1 MVNPLAETYLNEANK
16 LDGSNF
22 INWKFKMQTLMEGY
36 GVWNIA
42 KGTEVKP
49 DAAAGATTTQIQ
61 DWEKHEN
68 KAKVLLCM
76 SVKDN
81 IIPHIREAT
90 TSAATWTTL
99 KALYET
105 SNTNHILFLK
115 TKLLGIKM
123 DGNESVS
130 SFLGRIKEVKD
141 KLVNI
146 GETVSNTDL
155 VTITLNG
162 MLEDYQMFITGLA
175 AREKPPTFEELTGI
189 LLQEEERRGN
199 LKPHNTDLALW
210 SNKRSSRGRSGE
222 RGRGGSSWQRGSS
235 SQRRQSPRPNQG
247 MQSNRTESK
256 SCFYCG
262 RPGHIVRDCHKKKS
276 DEARNK
282 PRTHSGHYAE
292 KSSNHDLR
300 LFIAS
305 DDIDEPPNFD
315 SWDLRLFVSNV
326 ALSAETDDSD
336 AWFVDSR
343 ASVHMTC
350 NKMWYTNFKE
360 TQNGANI
367 YLGDDRAYQIKG
379 YGDIPVTLP
388 NGIVRHIQNVVY
400 VPGIKKNLISVSTI
414 TDQNLKVEFFKN
426 YCIVKD
432 LLDQFKTVATG
443 VRAGGLYKLDVTSKA
458 HHALT
463 SATMPTEILWHQR
476 YGHINHPD
484 LLLLQKK
491 NMVEGLPMLKNEN
504 VSCDGCALGK
514 MHRDEF
520 PSNPDRKKRDV
531 LDLVHTDVC
540 GPMQTRSLGGAF
552 YFLLFIDDC
561 TRYTWVYF
569 LRRKSDVFEYFKEFR
584 TMVEKKTGKSI
595 KILHSDQ
602 GGEYKSGDFIKYCKD
617 HGIVQQFTV
626 PHTPQQNGSR

>member
-1 MVNPLAETYLNEANK
+1 
-16 LDGSNF
+16 
-22 INWKFKMQTLMEGY
+22 
-36 GVWNIA
+36 
-42 KGTEVKP
+42 
-49 DAAAGATTTQIQ
+49 
-61 DWEKHEN
+61 
-68 KAKVLLCM
+68 M

-90 TSAATWTTL
+90 TSTATWTTL

-105 SNTNHILFLK
+105 SNTNRILFLK

-146 GETVSNTDL
+146 GETVSNIDL

-162 MLEDYQMFITGLA
+162 MLEDQHMFIIGLA

-189 LLQEEERRGN
+189 LLQVEERRGN
-199 LKPHNTDLALW
+199 LKPPSKDLALW
-210 SNKRSSRGRSGE
+210 SNNRSARGRLGV
-222 RGRGGSSWQRGSS
+222 GGNSWQRGSS
-235 SQRRQSPRPNQG
+235 SHRRQSPKQG
-247 MQSNRTESK
+247 MQSDRNESK
-256 SCFYCG
+256 RCFYCG
-262 RPGHIVRDCHKKKS
+262 RPGHIVKDYHKKKS

-282 PRTHSGHYAE
+282 PRTHSGHYAK
-292 KSSNHDLR
+292 KSSNQDLR

-305 DDIDEPPNFD
+305 DDIDEPTNFD
-315 SWDLRLFVSNV
+315 SQDLRLFVSNA
-326 ALSAETDDSD
+326 ALSTETDDSD
-336 AWFVDSR
+336 AWFVDSG
-343 ASVHMTC
+343 ASVHRTC
-350 NKMWYTNFKE
+350 NKNWYANFKE
-360 TQNGANI
+360 TQNGASI
-367 YLGDDRAYQIKG
+367 YLGDDRAHQIKG
-379 YGDIPVTLP
+379 YGDIPVTLS
-388 NGIVRHIQNVVY
+388 NGTIRHIHNVVY
-400 VPGIKKNLISVSTI
+400 VPGIKKNLISLSTI
-414 TDQNLKVEFFKN
+414 TDQNLKVEFFNN

-432 LLDQFKTVATG
+432 LLDHFQIVAMG

-458 HHALT
+458 HHALI
-463 SATMPTEILWHQR
+463 SATMPTKILCHQR

-484 LLLLQKK
+484 LLLLQKN
-491 NMVEGLPMLKNEN
+491 NMVEGLPMLKNEK

-520 PSNPDRKKRDV
+520 PSNPDKKKRDV

-569 LRRKSDVFEYFKEFR
+569 HR
-584 TMVEKKTGKSI
+584 
-595 KILHSDQ
+595 
-602 GGEYKSGDFIKYCKD
+602 
-617 HGIVQQFTV
+617 
-626 PHTPQQNGSR
+626 

>member
-1 MVNPLAETYLNEANK
+1 
-16 LDGSNF
+16 
-22 INWKFKMQTLMEGY
+22 
-36 GVWNIA
+36 
-42 KGTEVKP
+42 
-49 DAAAGATTTQIQ
+49 
-61 DWEKHEN
+61 
-68 KAKVLLCM
+68 M
-76 SVKDN
+76 SVKDS

-162 MLEDYQMFITGLA
+162 MLEDYHMFITGLA

-189 LLQEEERRGN
+189 LLQEEERHGN
-199 LKPHNTDLALW
+199 LKPQNKDLALW
-210 SNKRSSRGRSGE
+210 SNKRSARGRSRE
-222 RGRGGSSWQRGSS
+222 RGRGGSSWQRGMFMAER
-235 SQRRQSPRPNQG
+235 QFIARRQSLNQG
-247 MQSNRTESK
+247 MQSDRNESK

-262 RPGHIVRDCHKKKS
+262 RPGHIVKDCHKKKS

-292 KSSNHDLR
+292 KSSNQDLR

-315 SWDLRLFVSNV
+315 SQDLRLFVCNA
-326 ALSAETDDSD
+326 ALSTETYDFD
-336 AWFVDSR
+336 AWFVDSG
-343 ASVHMTC
+343 ASIHMTC

-360 TQNGANI
+360 TQNGASI
-367 YLGDDRAYQIKG
+367 YLGNDCAHQIKG
-379 YGDIPVTLP
+379 YGDIPVTLS
-388 NGIVRHIQNVVY
+388 NGTVCHIHNAVY
-400 VPGIKKNLISVSTI
+400 VLGIKKNLISMSTI
-414 TDQNLKVEFFKN
+414 IDQNLKVEFFKN

-432 LLDQFKTVATG
+432 LLDHFQMVATR
-443 VRAGGLYKLDVTSKA
+443 VRAGGLYKLDVTNKE
-458 HHALT
+458 HHT
-463 SATMPTEILWHQR
+463 HNSATMATNILWHQR
-476 YGHINHPD
+476 YRHINHPD
-484 LLLLQKK
+484 LLLLQKN
-491 NMVEGLPMLKNEN
+491 NMVEGLPMLKNEK
-504 VSCDGCALGK
+504 VACDGCALGK

-531 LDLVHTDVC
+531 LDIVHTNVC

-584 TMVEKKTGKSI
+584 TMVEKKTRKSI
-595 KILHSDQ
+595 KILHSYQ

-617 HGIVQQFTV
+617 HGIVQQFTI
-626 PHTPQQNGSR
+626 PHTP